1 MKIKVCGMKHNLAEV
16 AQLEPDYLGFI
27 LYTKSPRDIS
37 KHEGLDINTHISE
50 KTKRVGVFVKASVEF
65 ILDKIESHNLDVIQL
80 HGDENPDFVK
90 GLSHEISAVFDVT
103 KRKID
108 IWKVFS
114 IKDKFNFADLKP
126 YETYVDAFLFDTK
139 GKEKGGNGFT
149 FDWSVLKD
157 YPSSTPIILSGGIG
171 LEHVEK
177 LQQIQ
182 KTKLPIHAI
191 DVNSK
196 FEIKPGLKNIELL
209 KQFIEKLKK
218 ENLMS
223 H

>member
-1 MKIKVCGMKHNLAEV
+1 MKHNLAEV

-27 LYTKSPRDIS
+27 FYIKSPRDIT
-37 KHEGLDINTHISE
+37 KHEDLNMNTHISE
-50 KTKRVGVFVKASVEF
+50 KTKRVGVFVKASVKF

-80 HGDENPDFVK
+80 HGDENPDFVRS
-90 GLSHEISAVFDVT
+90 LSHEISAIFDVT
-103 KRKID
+103 KRDIA

-114 IKDKFNFADLKP
+114 IKDKFNFADLEP
-126 YETYVDAFLFDTK
+126 YETYADAFLFDTK

-157 YPSSTPIILSGGIG
+157 YPSNTPIILSGGIG
-171 LEHVEK
+171 LDNVEK

-196 FEIKPGLKNIELL
+196 FEIEPGLKDIARLQ
-209 KQFIEKLKK
+209 QFIK
-218 ENLMS
+218 EFEN
-223 H
+223 